1 MGLYDRHYYHD
12 RPEGI
17 VIPPVQQ
24 TAVGTIILLNGFVFV
39 LGWLL
44 GSEWLLERMAVG
56 ADLFQSWHLWELLT
70 AAFAHAGIWH
80 ILFNMLV
87 LWFFGTEVE
96 QLYGRGR
103 FWRFYLSSAVL
114 ASLGWVLAE
123 NFLLGVRDPRMQMVG
138 ASGAVAAVVVVFV
151 CHWPRRVVLFWGTFP
166 LPVWVL
172 ALLWFGLDLANFSQ
186 ELLGAGGRNVAYAA
200 HLSGAALGWV
210 FYRWH
215 WTLLDALPWRR
226 LLRGTRRL
234 GSRPRLRPF
243 RPEED
248 DELDSLDEQALEA
261 EVNRLL
267 DKINEHGTDSLTPEE
282 RSFLERAARK
292 VRQKLQS

>member
-1 MGLYDRHYYHD
+1 MGLYDREYYHD

-24 TAVGTIILLNGFVFV
+24 TAVGTIILINGFVFV

-44 GSEWLLERMAVG
+44 DPQWLLAHLAVG
-56 ADLFQSWHLWELLT
+56 ADLFQSWHFWELLT
-70 AAFAHAGIWH
+70 AAFAHAGLWH
-80 ILFNMLV
+80 IVFNMLV
-87 LWFFGTEVE
+87 LWFFGTDVE
-96 QLYGRGR
+96 RLYGKAR
-103 FWRFYLSSAVL
+103 FWRFYLSAAVL
-114 ASLGWVLAE
+114 ASLGWVASE
-123 NFLLGVRDPRMQMVG
+123 NFLLGVRDPAVRMVG
-138 ASGAVAAVVVVFV
+138 ASGAVAAVVMVFV
-151 CHWPRRVVLFWGTFP
+151 CHYPRRIVLLWGILP

-172 ALLWFGLDLANFSQ
+172 ALLWFGMDLANYSQ

-200 HLSGAALGWV
+200 HLTGAVLGWA

-215 WTLLDALPWRR
+215 WTLLDVLPWRKLFR
-226 LLRGTRRL
+226 RTRHLGGRPPLRAY
-234 GSRPRLRPF
+234 

-248 DELDSLDEQALEA
+248 ELESLDEQALEA

-282 RSFLERAARK
+282 RRFLQRAARK